1 MLYYLEGVIMTVE
14 TILNDKQLTA
24 VVDGRIDT
32 LTAPDLEK
40 KLLAAIEGVD
50 SLLVDFSGVP
60 YISSAGFRSLLA
72 VKKAM
77 IANNNDNMKLINVSD
92 AIIDIFEETGF
103 IDIFDIEK

>member
-1 MLYYLEGVIMTVE
+1 MTVE

>member
-1 MLYYLEGVIMTVE
+1 MTVE

-24 VVDGRIDT
+24 VVEGRIDT

-50 SLLVDFSGVP
+50 SLLVDFSAVP

-77 IANNNDNMKLINVSD
+77 IANNNDKMKLINVSD
-92 AIIDIFEETGF
+92 AINDIFEETGF

>member
-40 KLLAAIEGVD
+40 KLLAAIEDVD

>member
-1 MLYYLEGVIMTVE
+1 MTVE

-24 VVDGRIDT
+24 VVEGRIDT

-50 SLLVDFSGVP
+50 SLLVDFSAVP

-92 AIIDIFEETGF
+92 AINDIFEETGF

>member
-1 MLYYLEGVIMTVE
+1 MLYYPEGVIMTVE

>member
-24 VVDGRIDT
+24 VVYGRIDT

>member
-24 VVDGRIDT
+24 KVDGRIDT

-40 KLLAAIEGVD
+40 QLLAAIGGVEA
-50 SLLVDFSGVP
+50 LIIDFSGVP
-60 YISSAGFRSLLA
+60 YISSAGFRSLLV
-72 VKKAM
+72 VKKKM

-92 AIIDIFEETGF
+92 NIVEIFEETGF

>member
-24 VVDGRIDT
+24 KVDGRIDT

-40 KLLAAIEGVD
+40 QLLAAIEGVD